1 MCTYVTDLIH
11 EAVLVT
17 NMAFVVQVDVPV
29 QVRLAHWTCTGT
41 QGVEV
46 VVVVF
51 AVFLTLVKQAVC
63 TLFEAKAHSNNN
75 SFAISD
81 P

>member
-1 MCTYVTDLIH
+1 
-11 EAVLVT
+11 
-17 NMAFVVQVDVPV
+17 MAFVVQVDAPV
-29 QVRLAHWTCTGT
+29 QVQLAHWTCTGT

-51 AVFLTLVKQAVC
+51 AVLLALVVLVVVC
-63 TLFEAKAHSNNN
+63 ILFEAKAHSNNN
-75 SFAISD
+75 SFAMSD

>member
-1 MCTYVTDLIH
+1 MYVTDLIH

-51 AVFLTLVKQAVC
+51 AVLLALVHQAP
-63 TLFEAKAHSNNN
+63 KAHSNN
-75 SFAISD
+75 SRFAMSD